1 MRKLILALLIL
12 TAGVSFAQV
21 SGEPFYRGKT
31 IGGGTV
37 WSDTLSYTTAAV
49 PSDSVIVFNVNFSH
63 DWYRFFIKGNANSP
77 VDSFYVQHGSINY
90 DIGGTAIDTSWG
102 SWSMVKDSVWGDI
115 NTMINNTVGKDFLLF
130 SPVAQLLRFTLLNDR
145 ATLATRSLRLS
156 ISAVK
161 Y

>member
-12 TAGVSFAQV
+12 MAGVSLAQV

-37 WSDTLSYTTAAV
+37 WSDTLSYTTAAT
-49 PSDSVIVFNVNFSH
+49 PSDSSIIFNVNFSH
-63 DWYRFFIKGNANSP
+63 SWYRIFVEGNANAQA
-77 VDSFYVQHGSINY
+77 DSFYVQYGSVRYNQ
-90 DIGGTAIDTSWG
+90 GGVAVDTVWG
-102 SWSMVKDSVWGDI
+102 SWATVKDSVWSDI

-130 SPVAQLLRFTLLNDR
+130 SPIAQLLRFTLLNYR
-145 ATLATRSLRLS
+145 AAIPTRSCR
-156 ISAVK
+156 ITIQAIK